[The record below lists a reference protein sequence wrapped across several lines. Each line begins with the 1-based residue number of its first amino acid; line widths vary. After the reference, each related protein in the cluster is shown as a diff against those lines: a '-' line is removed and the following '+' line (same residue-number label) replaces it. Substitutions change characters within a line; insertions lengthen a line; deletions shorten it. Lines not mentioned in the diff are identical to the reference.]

1 MIIYKVKEVLSK
13 KGVTPYRLYADK
25 VLTNPTWENFKKGGD
40 LSLKVLDKL
49 CTYLNC
55 GLTNLVE
62 YAKDDSFE
70 AKSHLIKKKIEER
83 KFDEEFET
91 LCESSAYSYELCK
104 LSKLYN
110 DCIDVRE
117 DEIIG
122 WMYDAIKVEK
132 ICLDFEEAVSYAKE
146 HPELQERFQH
156 LECLKELHEELVSGV
171 LYVIQADGSL
181 SRLCNLRD
189 RYCFGELLD
198 CYLDEWRKEH
208 TRYDDETGEV
218 VGTDYLN
225 CYDISNSEIIPQLS
239 DKEFKDLV
247 DVIDNAFGF
256 EKDAFGS
263 YINDFIEKFENE
275 DNE

>member
-1 MIIYKVKEVLSK
+1 MVIYKVKEALSQE
-13 KGVTPYRLYADK
+13 GITPYRLYNDK
-25 VLTNPTWENFKKGGD
+25 VLTNSTWENFKKGGD

-49 CTYLNC
+49 CNYLNC
-55 GLTNLVE
+55 DLDDLVE
-62 YAKDDSFE
+62 YAEDDSFE
-70 AKSHLIKKKIEER
+70 AKSYLIKKTIEAR

-91 LCESSAYSYELCK
+91 ICKELDYEYELIR
-104 LSKLYN
+104 LSELYN
-110 DCIDVRE
+110 DCIDVR
-117 DEIIG
+117 DEEEIVN
-122 WMYDAIKVEK
+122 WMYYAIKVEK
-132 ICLDFEEAVSYAKE
+132 ICLDFEEAVSDAKANSK
-146 HPELQERFQH
+146 LQKRFQQ
-156 LECLKELHEELVSGV
+156 LECLQDLHEELVDKN
-171 LYVIQADGSL
+171 YVIQANGSL

-189 RYCFGELLD
+189 SYCFDELLD
-198 CYLDEWRKEH
+198 CYLDDWREEH

-239 DKEFKDLV
+239 DDEFKDLV

>member
-1 MIIYKVKEVLSK
+1 MIIYKVKEVLNQK
-13 KGVTPYRLYADK
+13 CITPYRLYTDK
-25 VLTNPTWENFKKGGD
+25 VLTNPTWKNFKKGGD

-49 CTYLNC
+49 CNYLNC
-55 GLTNLVE
+55 DLDDLVE
-62 YAKDDSFE
+62 YVKDDSFE
-70 AKSHLIKKKIEER
+70 AKSYLVKKAIEER

-91 LCESSAYSYELCK
+91 LCENSVYSYELCR

-110 DCIDVRE
+110 DCIDVR
-117 DEIIG
+117 DEEEIVS

-132 ICLDFEEAVSYAKE
+132 ICLDFKEAVSNAKANPKLE
-146 HPELQERFQH
+146 KRFQH
-156 LECLKELHEELVSGV
+156 LECLKDLHEELVSGI

-189 RYCFGELLD
+189 SYCFDELLD
-198 CYLDEWRKEH
+198 CYLDDWREEH
-208 TRYDDETGEV
+208 TRYDGETGEV
-218 VGTDYLN
+218 VGID

-239 DKEFKDLV
+239 DDEFKDLV
-247 DVIDNAFGF
+247 DVIDNAFWF